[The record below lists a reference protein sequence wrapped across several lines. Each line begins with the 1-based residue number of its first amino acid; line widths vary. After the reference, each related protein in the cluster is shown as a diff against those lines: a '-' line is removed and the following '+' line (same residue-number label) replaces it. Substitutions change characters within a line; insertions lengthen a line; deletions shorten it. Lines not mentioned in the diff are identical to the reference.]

1 MIAPALTVLLQ
12 DGRRTYEPNDIL
24 SVEYRLDSTA
34 HIEAKAMEASVVW
47 YTMGKGDEDF
57 GVHHFVRHA
66 ADEGSVLDC
75 RKPQRLQTVLP
86 RSPLSYDGA
95 IVKIRWCVRVRLF
108 PTRGREMITEVPFRL
123 GHVPPVTVAES
134 TATVTAGTHGDDD

>member
-1 MIAPALTVLLQ
+1 
-12 DGRRTYEPNDIL
+12 
-24 SVEYRLDSTA
+24 
-34 HIEAKAMEASVVW
+34 MEASVIW
-47 YTMGKGDEDF
+47 YTIGKGDEDF

-75 RKPQRLQTVLP
+75 RKAQRLQTVLP

-108 PTRGREMITEVPFRL
+108 PMRGKEMVMEVPFRL
-123 GHVPPVTVAES
+123 GHVPAVAVARSSEP
-134 TATVTAGTHGDDD
+134 TASRTEDDDE

>member
-1 MIAPALTVLLQ
+1 MIVPALTVLLE
-12 DGRRTYEPNDIL
+12 DGRRSYEPNDELI
-24 SVEYRLDSTA
+24 VEYRLDSTA

-47 YTMGKGDEDF
+47 YTIGKGDEDF

-66 ADEGSVLDC
+66 ADEGSLLDC
-75 RKPQRLQTVLP
+75 RKPQRLRTILP

-108 PTRGREMITEVPFRL
+108 PTRGREMIMEVPFRL
-123 GHVPPVTVAES
+123 GHIPAVHVEEVKPLSP
-134 TATVTAGTHGDDD
+134 DDVD